1 MLHEAAKRG
10 GEVLLSYYHK
20 ELHVSNKTSHQSL
33 LTQAD
38 LHSQEEIVKYI
49 TSTMIKKGVE
59 KEDFGFIGEENLS
72 TSNTVPHLFIVDP
85 LDGTNNFASGT
96 DYFGVSIAYLFKN
109 ELQSGVIHRP
119 TKNMFFT
126 AKKGQGAYKIFNGE
140 TRRLSIRHT
149 LIKDSLIL
157 SYISSNAKAREQW
170 FDAVELLNVK
180 TRGTRIIGSCVLDMT
195 LFSDPRNNGNICLNS
210 HTYLWDIAA
219 AKLIVDEAGGALTDW
234 QGNPIE
240 LHTENSSIT
249 YQVLVCHPDNLK
261 EIVEIINP

>member
-1 MLHEAAKRG
+1 MMDMTEMLYEAAKRG
-10 GEVLLSYYHK
+10 GEVLISYYHK
-20 ELHVSNKTSHQSL
+20 ELHISSKSSHQSL

-38 LHSQEEIVKYI
+38 LHSQEEIVRYI
-49 TSTMIKKGVE
+49 TAM
-59 KEDFGFIGEENLS
+59 
-72 TSNTVPHLFIVDP
+72 
-85 LDGTNNFASGT
+85 
-96 DYFGVSIAYLFKN
+96 
-109 ELQSGVIHRP
+109 
-119 TKNMFFT
+119 M
-126 AKKGQGAYKIFNGE
+126 
-140 TRRLSIRHT
+140 
-149 LIKDSLIL
+149 IKDSLIM

-170 FDAVELLNVK
+170 FDAVERLNVK

-240 LHTENSSIT
+240 LHTEDPSIT

-261 EIVEIINP
+261 EIVGIINS